1 MFKIKV
7 HASYSHG
14 YYKTMSVL
22 SPTTKRKLQVKMD
35 STPLSTSG
43 PEQGTETATQGAQ
56 NDEFDSKTTRTTRVT

>member
-7 HASYSHG
+7 HASYSQS

-35 STPLSTSG
+35 STPL
-43 PEQGTETATQGAQ
+43 
-56 NDEFDSKTTRTTRVT
+56 

>member
-1 MFKIKV
+1 
-7 HASYSHG
+7 
-14 YYKTMSVL
+14 MSVL